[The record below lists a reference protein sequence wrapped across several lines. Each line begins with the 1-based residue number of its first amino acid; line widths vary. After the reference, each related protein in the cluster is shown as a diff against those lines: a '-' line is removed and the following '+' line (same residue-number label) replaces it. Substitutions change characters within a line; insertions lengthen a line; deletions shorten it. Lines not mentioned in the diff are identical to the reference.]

1 MQHCCIFAL
10 PNFRPYMFFSISI
23 LFLSALVSGLLVFVI
38 PDLDK
43 KNYKLALVF
52 AGAYLF
58 SVTIIH
64 IMPELFSQAEDPT
77 SIGLYVLLGFF
88 LQQILEY
95 FTSGAEHGH
104 VHTHSGEHQ
113 HGFTASIMVLI
124 AMIIHALLEG
134 SLLAHPSVIHEHHDA
149 NSLLIGIVL
158 HKAPAAFAL
167 MSIIVCQLKNNKL
180 AIIFLLLFAIAS
192 PLGMLIGDFYV
203 ENSALPDQVFTILF
217 AVVSGNFL
225 HISTTIVFETSENHH
240 FNAKKLVIAVLGAL
254 VAVGAEYWI

>member
-1 MQHCCIFAL
+1 MQHCCIFAT
-10 PNFRPYMFFSISI
+10 PNFRAYMFFSISV
-23 LFLSALVSGLLVFVI
+23 LFLCAIVSGLLVFVI

-52 AGAYLF
+52 AGSYLF
-58 SVTIIH
+58 AITIIH
-64 IMPELFSQAEDPT
+64 IMPELFSQAENPT

-104 VHTHSGEHQ
+104 VHKHEGDHQ
-113 HGFTASIMVLI
+113 HGFTASIMVLV

-149 NSLLIGIVL
+149 NSLLVGIVL

-180 AIIFLLLFAIAS
+180 AIIYLLLFALAS
-192 PLGMLIGDFYV
+192 PVGMLIGDFYV
-203 ENSALPDQVFTILF
+203 ENSALPDDVFTILF
-217 AVVSGNFL
+217 AIVSGNFL

-240 FNAKKLVIAVLGAL
+240 FNARKLIVAVLGAL
-254 VAVGAEYWI
+254 IAVGAEYWI

>member
-1 MQHCCIFAL
+1 
-10 PNFRPYMFFSISI
+10 MFFSISI
-23 LFLSALVSGLLVFVI
+23 LFLSAILSGLLVFVI
-38 PDLDK
+38 PNLDK

-64 IMPELFSQAEDPT
+64 IMPELFSQAENPT

-104 VHTHSGEHQ
+104 VHTHNGEHQ
-113 HGFTASIMVLI
+113 HGFTASIMVLV

-134 SLLAHPSVIHEHHDA
+134 SLLAHPSVIHAHHDA

-240 FNAKKLVIAVLGAL
+240 FNAKKLVVAVLGAL